1 MPKLKHFP
9 PWNKKI
15 AEAKQ
20 KMGSLRDFYRETI
33 EKHRKSL
40 DSNNVRDVID
50 AFLLEEDEENFTVSQ
65 LMVIISDLFLAG
77 SETTGK
83 SLEWGSLFMVLHPD
97 VSKH

>member
-1 MPKLKHFP
+1 
-9 PWNKKI
+9 
-15 AEAKQ
+15 
-20 KMGSLRDFYRETI
+20 MGSLRDFYRETI

-50 AFLLEEDEENFTVSQ
+50 AFLLEEDDENFTVSQ

-83 SLEWGSLFMVLHPD
+83 SLEWASLYMVLNPD
-97 VSKH
+97 VSKKKI